1 MTFLNAT
8 INLKGGSM
16 SKTTPVYARIDT
28 ELKENAEKILKKLG
42 VSPSNLI
49 QMLYSQVILQNGIP
63 FNVTLNQKKP
73 IAIKNLTKEEFD
85 YEIQKG
91 ISSLNQGFFY
101 TAEEVDNLFK
111 NYDRIYLGILI

>member
-16 SKTTPVYARIDT
+16 SKTTPVYARI
-28 ELKENAEKILKKLG
+28 
-42 VSPSNLI
+42 
-49 QMLYSQVILQNGIP
+49 
-63 FNVTLNQKKP
+63 
-73 IAIKNLTKEEFD
+73 TKEEFD